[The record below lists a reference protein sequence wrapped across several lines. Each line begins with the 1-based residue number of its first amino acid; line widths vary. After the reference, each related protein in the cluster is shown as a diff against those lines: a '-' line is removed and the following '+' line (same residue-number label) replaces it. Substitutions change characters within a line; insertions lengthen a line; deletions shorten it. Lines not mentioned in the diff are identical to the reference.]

1 MRDTHRK
8 LLQICSM
15 LMLLMLLL
23 CGCGGE
29 STNIDSEK
37 KNEVD
42 GVIFENDLMSI
53 AGVSTDEYLEV
64 FKTQEITFKY
74 FASDFAEL
82 KSPVVLNFGGSL
94 LQVVPGDDYLDE
106 LPCSV
111 LSVFEEDNETV
122 ITNNL
127 EEFYI
132 CQDEQGNISIYYE
145 TYNLYAEEEEGNT
158 IKKYLNLKAYKIE
171 FTYYVTDLKPEM
183 EMI

>member
-1 MRDTHRK
+1 MRDTHRQ
-8 LLQICSM
+8 LLRLCGM
-15 LMLLMLLL
+15 FMLLTLLL
-23 CGCGGE
+23 CGCGGGE
-29 STNIDSEK
+29 NK

-64 FKTQEITFKY
+64 YETQEITFKY

-82 KSPVVLNFGGSL
+82 KSPVVLNFGGSF
-94 LQVVPGDDYLDE
+94 LQVVPGDDYLNE

-111 LSVFEEDNETV
+111 LSVFEDGEKTV
-122 ITNNL
+122 ISDNL

-132 CQDEQGNISIYYE
+132 CQDEQGNFAIYYE

-158 IKKYLNLKAYKIE
+158 ITKYLNFKAYKVE
-171 FTYYVTDLKPEM
+171 FTYYVTDLEPET
-183 EMI
+183 I